1 MRLVHRP
8 FSIKSSLGGSKERDT
23 DPWEHPAFTRRSH
36 AHMINLRHV
45 RVGCSRISPPYFT
58 SLFLVQRFSLL
69 ILQIHVAASEIC
81 EPMVCIAS
89 IIYSPSVCLH
99 PVLQAQNT
107 FDTIKIEDLLR
118 RVGNENRTLHSAT
131 LSRMTIPENLIAPYP
146 HPDLIDSEYMEGFM
160 RPEKF
165 HEPNGPLPRPPS
177 KLPPPAHAT
186 LSFKLGRRMASGM
199 TGVVYEAIDV
209 RIAPSPD
216 HGTKPTGY
224 LPPLVVKI
232 GRSNRCMS
240 MGREAWFYNE
250 MESLQGIAIARCYG
264 CFELELQRGMLAEPW
279 QDRLNR
285 TDYDNEYDELPD
297 FIEYPEE
304 ALEEKEVDPHPLLKK
319 LIKARN
325 RLCITVLERLGPAL
339 EPGVVHPL
347 ESRHVLFS
355 FALTSSPYIVVHHS
369 FLREEIKSMYTNTAA
384 LGVHLSDT
392 IVRQNI
398 LHAPKSPPGIPSQV
412 SPFTGRTHAWR
423 AVGFGGAIKILY
435 KRWLTDG
442 EQDEWVDVMWASI
455 AYLGSIPS
463 DDSVWPPGL
472 TA

>member
-23 DPWEHPAFTRRSH
+23 DSDPWEHPAFIRRSH

-69 ILQIHVAASEIC
+69 ILQIHMAASEIC

-131 LSRMTIPENLIAPYP
+131 LSRMNIPENLIDPYP

-186 LSFKLGRRMASGM
+186 LSFQARKTYGFWDDGRR
-199 TGVVYEAIDV
+199 
-209 RIAPSPD
+209 
-216 HGTKPTGY
+216 
-224 LPPLVVKI
+224 L
-232 GRSNRCMS
+232 
-240 MGREAWFYNE
+240 
-250 MESLQGIAIARCYG
+250 
-264 CFELELQRGMLAEPW
+264 
-279 QDRLNR
+279 
-285 TDYDNEYDELPD
+285 
-297 FIEYPEE
+297 
-304 ALEEKEVDPHPLLKK
+304 
-319 LIKARN
+319 
-325 RLCITVLERLGPAL
+325 
-339 EPGVVHPL
+339 
-347 ESRHVLFS
+347 
-355 FALTSSPYIVVHHS
+355 
-369 FLREEIKSMYTNTAA
+369 
-384 LGVHLSDT
+384 
-392 IVRQNI
+392 
-398 LHAPKSPPGIPSQV
+398 
-412 SPFTGRTHAWR
+412 
-423 AVGFGGAIKILY
+423 
-435 KRWLTDG
+435 
-442 EQDEWVDVMWASI
+442 
-455 AYLGSIPS
+455 
-463 DDSVWPPGL
+463 
-472 TA
+472 